1 MWDEGADKA
10 RLQDEEALSTLA
22 VSTLAALYEAGL
34 TVEMELVR
42 ARVLSRNSLLLFDQV
57 RGDDG
62 KWHLVYKPMVEL
74 LLLHVR
80 DAAVSDGPCDERR
93 DDILWALET
102 AGF

>member
-1 MWDEGADKA
+1 MWDDRGDKA

-22 VSTLAALYEAGL
+22 VSTLAALYEAGF

-42 ARVLSRNSLLLFDQV
+42 ARVLSRNSLLLFDQI

-62 KWHLVYKPMVEL
+62 RWHLVYKPMVEL
-74 LLLHVR
+74 LLLHLR
-80 DAAVSDGPCDERR
+80 DAAASEAPTDERR
-93 DDILWALET
+93 EEILWALEA